1 MEKESTT
8 TTTTTTTAEYI
19 RNLLTP
25 ENIAEPKRKSV
36 ERSIANRDPK
46 FKGMNDRQIA
56 DKYLDLLK
64 TEILWNAIFEG
75 TKDQIYDGQE
85 IRFMKLEK
93 RAMEKFLA
101 RGDDEIPELHDDDL
115 YIDFI
120 TEMEWDEMTDEE
132 RTAEERMIDG
142 LVAETAEGRE

>member
-1 MEKESTT
+1 MEKESTI
-8 TTTTTTTAEYI
+8 TAEYI

-25 ENIAEPKRKSV
+25 ENIAEHKRKSV
-36 ERSIANRDPK
+36 EWSIANRDPK

-75 TKDQIYDGQE
+75 TKDQIYDEQE

-120 TEMEWDEMTDEE
+120 TKMEWDEMTDEE
-132 RTAEERMIDG
+132 RAAEERMIDG
-142 LVAETAEGRE
+142 LIAETEEGRE